1 MPPSLCWAAPSPT
14 DPRRKPL
21 PRTDAST
28 FVPSQGAAW
37 VRTGFP
43 PPLRK
48 TIMAKIKLGNRPK
61 NFKRI
66 VTFDMLEGG
75 KGSIECTF
83 KYRTRSEFGVFI
95 DKLIEAA
102 GAKEKPEGDKFSM
115 AELMEKTAGQNAE
128 YLLDVLESWNLDE
141 DLNKPNAQQ
150 LADELPAAAAAIM
163 ETYRTAVTEGRLGN

>member
-1 MPPSLCWAAPSPT
+1 
-14 DPRRKPL
+14 
-21 PRTDAST
+21 
-28 FVPSQGAAW
+28 
-37 VRTGFP
+37 
-43 PPLRK
+43 
-48 TIMAKIKLGNRPK
+48 MAKIKLGNRPK

-83 KYRTRSEFGVFI
+83 KYRTLSEFGVFI

-102 GAKEKPEGDKFSM
+102 GEKDKPEGDKFSM

-128 YLLDVLESWNLDE
+128 YILDVLESWNLDE
-141 DLNKPNAQQ
+141 DLNKSNAQQ